1 MRRNALVIMWVVF
14 LGVVFLVACGDRNA
28 AEKSGTK
35 VTSADVK
42 KEAKEAIETTKAYS
56 LQQKEEYQK
65 QMEAKLQDFDREIQ
79 SLQDKVKSGASALK
93 EDSIAKFNQSMEEL
107 SKKKQ
112 AVAEKLN
119 ELKSESGK
127 AWEDTK
133 SGVDNAMDELGKA
146 YDRARSHFGS

>member
-1 MRRNALVIMWVVF
+1 M
-14 LGVVFLVACGDRNA
+14 
-28 AEKSGTK
+28 
-35 VTSADVK
+35 TSADVK